1 MNNRINFFGVLL
13 LLMLVGT
20 YTQPENPEEE
30 ISLNALQPSPAIQ
43 TSTATDLISL
53 TPGGI
58 VVKNLQP
65 GVPLDVVVTVKNTSG
80 RALCLKTYQQL
91 ITVSQCYDMVIP
103 AIALLEPLPRE
114 MRLDVDQTATTKL
127 RLTTSEP
134 FNPAPGCTAFAI
146 MRVWVV
152 DPSVDSLH
160 SEYHDMVMSF
170 GENAPGTTQ
179 AIALPKQLLTFL
191 RSSVGNGKITAK
203 NCVFL

>member
-20 YTQPENPEEE
+20 YTQLENPEEE

-43 TSTATDLISL
+43 TSTANDLISL

-58 VVKNLQP
+58 VVKKLQP
-65 GVPLDVVVTVKNTSG
+65 GVPLDVVVTVKNISG
-80 RALCLKTYQQL
+80 KSLRLQTDQQF
-91 ITVSQCYDMVIP
+91 ITVSQCYEMVIP

-114 MRLDVDQTATTKL
+114 LRLDVDQTTTTKL

-152 DPSVDSLH
+152 DQSVDSLY

-170 GENAPGTTQ
+170 GEDVPVTPQT
-179 AIALPKQLLTFL
+179 IAVPKQLLTFL

>member
-43 TSTATDLISL
+43 TSTANDLISL

-58 VVKNLQP
+58 VVKKLQP
-65 GVPLDVVVTVKNTSG
+65 GVPLDVVVTVKNISG
-80 RALCLKTYQQL
+80 KSLRLQTDQQF

-103 AIALLEPLPRE
+103 AISLLQPLPRE
-114 MRLDVDQTATTKL
+114 LRLDVDQTTTTKL
-127 RLTTSEP
+127 RLATSEP

-152 DPSVDSLH
+152 DQSVDSLY

-170 GENAPGTTQ
+170 GEDVPVTPQT
-179 AIALPKQLLTFL
+179 IAVPKQLLTFL

>member
-20 YTQPENPEEE
+20 YTQLENPEEE

-43 TSTATDLISL
+43 TSTANDLISL

-58 VVKNLQP
+58 VVKRLQP
-65 GVPLDVVVTVKNTSG
+65 GVPLDVVVTVKNISG
-80 RALCLKTYQQL
+80 KSLRLQTDQQF

-114 MRLDVDQTATTKL
+114 LRLDVDQTTTTKL

-152 DPSVDSLH
+152 DPSVDSLY

-170 GENAPGTTQ
+170 GEDVPVTPQT
-179 AIALPKQLLTFL
+179 IAVPKQLLTFL